1 MYDEPMNQ
9 DYFLRLKPT
18 RTGKTYVLFCN
29 HPPAKKNTGSYPA
42 RSGFSAP
49 WTIALLFVILATVS
63 SATENQPFHTL
74 TGKIALDGKVSVY
87 PLTVSI
93 FVEREQFPDA
103 PAYRVMTDP
112 KGIFSVS
119 LQEKDTLVLQI
130 SGNEG
135 DGRVLVTPE
144 DQTADTLRMTYPVM
158 EEIVLL
164 HNNDVHFDLNHTD
177 LFLEKVNEY
186 RQLYDDVFLLS
197 AGDIF
202 VRHAHRWKVNGVLME
217 DISWYAQRT
226 AEMVETMNTMQY
238 DAMTLGNHEFDYKEE
253 HTRQALA
260 KADFPLLAANV
271 DFPEGILPPAD
282 DFITLET
289 HTWREI
295 GVLGLSVGVKKEGI
309 ERQDI
314 FETAKSFS
322 WMEEETDVFV
332 ALTHIGLRND
342 KALAKAFPA
351 LDVIIGGHSHDL
363 LEESL
368 MVNDVLV
375 AMAGGNPHEVSDD
388 HPVYLGII
396 TLQLLNGKIINKAGK
411 VIRIVT
417 E

>member
-1 MYDEPMNQ
+1 MNEKILNR
-9 DYFLRLKPT
+9 DHILSLKEVKSNKGTVPS
-18 RTGKTYVLFCN
+18 FD
-29 HPPAKKNTGSYPA
+29 HQSAKHHSGSYST
-42 RSGFSAP
+42 RGRFSAP
-49 WTIALLFVILATVS
+49 WTIALLLIIFSTIL
-63 SATENQPFHTL
+63 SATENQSFHTL
-74 TGKIALDGKVSVY
+74 TGKITLDGKESVY

-93 FVEREQFPDA
+93 FVEKDQFPGS

-135 DGRVLVTPE
+135 DGRVLVAPE

-164 HNNDVHFDLNHTD
+164 HNNDVHFDLNHPD

-202 VRHAHRWKVNGVLME
+202 VRHAHRWKVNGVLRE

-253 HTRQALA
+253 HTSRALA

-282 DFITLET
+282 DFIALET

-375 AMAGGNPHEVSDD
+375 SMAGGNPHEVSDD

-411 VIRIVT
+411 VIRIVA